1 MEAVCGAHEKRQ
13 RQKDLR
19 RMAGF
24 SDAVPCGVHG
34 NLDVCGVR
42 STCSAVRNG
51 AYMAVFRHGGHN
63 GAGAFHAGQRF
74 YDAGAVV

>member
-19 RMAGF
+19 RMVGF
-24 SDAVPCGVHG
+24 SDAVLCGVHG
-34 NLDVCGVR
+34 NFDVCGVR
-42 STCSAVRNG
+42 RACSVVRNG
-51 AYMAVFRHGGHN
+51 AYMAVLRHGGHS
-63 GAGAFHAGQRF
+63 GAGIFHAGQRF